1 MAGKILRYTGIV
13 HVIFGH
19 LVRKPPKKIFE
30 KNPFQSIVDEC
41 KAQECSLEDDI
52 AELLFG
58 IKSQNEEKK
67 MNSFSKR
74 AKGVLDKLTESE
86 AKRVQDRFID

>member
-1 MAGKILRYTGIV
+1 MGGKILRY
-13 HVIFGH
+13 HNFWAPSEKN
-19 LVRKPPKKIFE
+19 KPP

-41 KAQECSLEDDI
+41 KAQEYSLEDDI

-58 IKSQNEEKK
+58 IKSENEEKK